1 MGNKKRQD
9 CPRLGRLIIT
19 QGGVLMNKD
28 ITFNT
33 DALLL
38 GIGIMELPM
47 NCVVVISE
55 GIAKVRELSE
65 HGEYRIVTH
74 QGKVRRMRREEG
86 EEF

>member
-1 MGNKKRQD
+1 
-9 CPRLGRLIIT
+9 L
-19 QGGVLMNKD
+19 NKD
-28 ITFNT
+28 ITINPDDLFPE
-33 DALLL
+33 L
-38 GIGIMELPM
+38 GIMELPM

-55 GIAKVRELSE
+55 GKAKVRELPE

>member
-1 MGNKKRQD
+1 M
-9 CPRLGRLIIT
+9 
-19 QGGVLMNKD
+19 VNKD

-55 GIAKVRELSE
+55 GIAKVRELPE

-74 QGKVRRMRREEG
+74 QGKIKRMRREEG

>member
-1 MGNKKRQD
+1 
-9 CPRLGRLIIT
+9 
-19 QGGVLMNKD
+19 MNKD
-28 ITFNT
+28 ITINPDDLFPE
-33 DALLL
+33 L
-38 GIGIMELPM
+38 GIMELPM

-55 GIAKVRELSE
+55 GKAKVRELPE

>member
-1 MGNKKRQD
+1 
-9 CPRLGRLIIT
+9 
-19 QGGVLMNKD
+19 MNKG
-28 ITFNT
+28 IAFNV

-38 GIGIMELPM
+38 GIGIMELPF
-47 NCVVVISE
+47 NCVVVISD
-55 GIAKVRELSE
+55 GIAKARELPE